1 MDIAVAILNVI
12 DRQGLSHLD
21 GLTLTLA
28 EAA

>member
-21 GLTLTLA
+21 GLTRA